1 MNYDEENFSLKEN
14 EITVERNKKKK
25 SKKKIYN
32 RLEKTENSL
41 YSLELVFLSIFFIFA
56 LIFIIYCTISYIA
69 KVNKTFPT
77 EEETNKKRIQNYL
90 IKSSEMNELERGDLY
105 CELCYDGLLFKKREL
120 KMVEY
125 PKISIIIITQNN
137 EREILKL
144 LRSIQNQDFND
155 IEIIFI
161 DNCSKDKTF
170 QVIEKYQNEDKR
182 IVLVKNLK
190 KCERLMNIKIG
201 LSHAKGDYILV
212 ADPNDIYSD
221 KIFEIA
227 YSTAKKSNYDIVG
240 FNIFTIDYG
249 IHDLGFNHKSNT
261 PIHQPE
267 LSSIM
272 YYGKGKLIQS
282 DRIIWNKLIKRDTF
296 IDTMNS
302 IKEEYLNN
310 PIDVYGDSII
320 LFKLFRTAKSFYFIN
335 NFGYICFGYHGSLNR
350 NLNANVEGL
359 FKDYVLYLKFIFENT
374 YNTKRDKNM
383 AFETFRNQYYNFFKK
398 ANPQEKIRKDYEFYI
413 KVFDMYLKSKLVP
426 KDDIKLIESVNN
438 VIKEKFN
445 KTIKQVPKK
454 LKENKK
460 QVKAPVPKDNK
471 KQATVPAQKGNKKQS
486 NAPVPKDNK
495 KPVSVPTLKDNKR
508 KVNVPAPKENK
519 KQSNAHVP
527 KDNKKQVSAPAPKEN
542 KKQVSVSVPKKAQ
555 KKK

>member
-41 YSLELVFLSIFFIFA
+41 YSLEFVFLSIFFIFV
-56 LIFIIYCTISYIA
+56 LIFIIYCTISYIV
-69 KVNKTFPT
+69 KSNKTFPT

-105 CELCYDGLLFKKREL
+105 CELCYDGLLFRKREL

-170 QVIEKYQNEDKR
+170 QVIEKYQDEDKR
-182 IVLVKNLK
+182 ILLLKNLK
-190 KCERLMNIKIG
+190 KCERLMNVKIG

-227 YSTAKKSNYDIVG
+227 YSTAKKSSYDIVG
-240 FNIFTIDYG
+240 FNIFSIDYG
-249 IHDLGFNHKSNT
+249 IHDLGYNHKSNT
-261 PIHQPE
+261 PIRQPE

-272 YYGKGKLIQS
+272 YYGKGKLVQS
-282 DRIIWNKLIKRDTF
+282 DRIIWNKLIKKDAF
-296 IDTMNS
+296 IEAMNS
-302 IKEEYLNN
+302 IKDEYLNN
-310 PIDVYGDSII
+310 PADVYGDSII

-350 NLNANVEGL
+350 NINANIEWL

-398 ANPQEKIRKDYEFYI
+398 TKPQEKIKKDYEFYI

-426 KDDIKLIESVNN
+426 KNDIKLIESVNN
-438 VIKEKFN
+438 VIKEKFK
-445 KTIKQVPKK
+445 KTIKQIPKK

-460 QVKAPVPKDNK
+460 QVNAPVPKHNK
-471 KQATVPAQKGNKKQS
+471 KQVSVSAPKGNKKQS
-486 NAPVPKDNK
+486 NSP
-495 KPVSVPTLKDNKR
+495 
-508 KVNVPAPKENK
+508 
-519 KQSNAHVP
+519 VP
-527 KDNKKQVSAPAPKEN
+527 KDNKKQVSVPSPKENKKQSNTPAPKDNKKQVRVPAHKEN
-542 KKQVSVSVPKKAQ
+542 KKQVSVSAPKKAQ

>member
-25 SKKKIYN
+25 SKKKINN
-32 RLEKTENSL
+32 RLEQTENNL
-41 YSLELVFLSIFFIFA
+41 YSLELVFLSIFFIFV
-56 LIFIIYCTISYIA
+56 LIFIIYCIISYIA
-69 KVNKTFPT
+69 KAYKTFPT
-77 EEETNKKRIQNYL
+77 KEETNNKRIQNYL

-105 CELCYDGLLFKKREL
+105 CELCYDGLLFRKREL

-155 IEIIFI
+155 IEIIFL
-161 DNCSKDKTF
+161 DNGSKDKTF
-170 QVIEKYQNEDKR
+170 QVLEKYQDEDKR

-190 KCERLMNIKIG
+190 KCERLMNIKSG

-212 ADPNDIYSD
+212 ADPKDIYSD

-227 YSTAKKSNYDIVG
+227 YSTAKKNNYDIVG

-261 PIHQPE
+261 PIRQPE
-267 LSSIM
+267 LFSIM

-302 IKEEYLNN
+302 IKDEYLNN
-310 PIDVYGDSII
+310 PLDVYGDSII

-350 NLNANVEGL
+350 NLNVNADWL

-374 YNTKRDKNM
+374 YNNKKDKNI
-383 AFETFRNQYYNFFKK
+383 AFETFRNQYYNYFKK
-398 ANPQEKIRKDYEFYI
+398 TKPQEKIKKDYEFYI
-413 KVFDMYLKSKLVP
+413 KVFDMYLKSKWVP

-445 KTIKQVPKK
+445 KTIKQIPKK
-454 LKENKK
+454 LKDNKKQVNVPVPKENKK
-460 QVKAPVPKDNK
+460 QVN
-471 KQATVPAQKGNKKQS
+471 
-486 NAPVPKDNK
+486 
-495 KPVSVPTLKDNKR
+495 
-508 KVNVPAPKENK
+508 
-519 KQSNAHVP
+519 
-527 KDNKKQVSAPAPKEN
+527 APAPKEN
-542 KKQVSVSVPKKAQ
+542 KKQVNAPIPKESKKQVNAPIPKESKKQANAPIPKENKKQVNAPVPKKSKKQVNVPTPKENKKQVSVPVPKKAQ

>member
-1 MNYDEENFSLKEN
+1 MDYDEDNFSLKEN

-25 SKKKIYN
+25 SKKRINN
-32 RLEKTENSL
+32 RLDQTENNL
-41 YSLELVFLSIFFIFA
+41 YSLELVFLSIFFIFV
-56 LIFIIYCTISYIA
+56 LIFIIYCITSYIF

-77 EEETNKKRIQNYL
+77 EEDNNNKRIQNYL
-90 IKSSEMNELERGDLY
+90 VKRSEMNELERGDLY
-105 CELCYDGLLFKKREL
+105 CELCYDGLLFRKREL

-161 DNCSKDKTF
+161 DNVSKDKTV

-182 IVLVKNLK
+182 IILVKNIK
-190 KCERLMNIKIG
+190 PCERLMNIKSG
-201 LSHAKGDYILV
+201 LVHAKGDYILV
-212 ADPNDIYSD
+212 SDPNDIYSD

-227 YSTAKKSNYDIVG
+227 YSTAKKNNYDIVG

-249 IHDLGFNHKSNT
+249 IHDLGFNHKSNI
-261 PIHQPE
+261 PIRQPE

-272 YYGKGKLIQS
+272 YYGKGKLTQS

-302 IKEEYLNN
+302 IKDEYLKN
-310 PIDVYGDSII
+310 PLNVYGDSII

-350 NLNANVEGL
+350 NLNANIEGL

-374 YNTKRDKNM
+374 YNIKKDKNM
-383 AFETFRNQYYNFFKK
+383 AFEAFRNQYYNFFKSK
-398 ANPQEKIRKDYEFYI
+398 KPQEKIKKDYEFYI
-413 KVFDMYLKSKLVP
+413 KVFDMYLKSKLIP
-426 KDDIKLIESVNN
+426 KNDIPLIESVNN

-445 KTIKQVPKK
+445 KTIKQIPKK
-454 LKENKK
+454 LK
-460 QVKAPVPKDNK
+460 V
-471 KQATVPAQKGNKKQS
+471 
-486 NAPVPKDNK
+486 NK
-495 KPVSVPTLKDNKR
+495 KPVSVS
-508 KVNVPAPKENK
+508 APKK
-519 KQSNAHVP
+519 V
-527 KDNKKQVSAPAPKEN
+527 
-542 KKQVSVSVPKKAQ
+542 Q